1 MLHLLLNFLTFIV
14 SLSSQWP
21 CKVSVIICILQM
33 KTQLVI
39 RIKLALASRRE
50 EVTDQD
56 VNSLIK
62 TLLQSILD
70 FAQEGKN
77 PGISYILLYDYVSKN
92 LEV

>member
-1 MLHLLLNFLTFIV
+1 
-14 SLSSQWP
+14 
-21 CKVSVIICILQM
+21 M
-33 KTQLVI
+33 KNQLVI
-39 RIKLALASRRE
+39 RIKLALASRR

-62 TLLQSILD
+62 TLLQSISG